1 MLRSGLFSNLKIEFI
16 YKSHNAVY
24 KFQDKISNVESSV
37 NPFDSCVS
45 DEPNA
50 NFHKRYGH
58 VVLPQ
63 PPMISIPKVPI
74 GKSLSHNPTTN
85 GGANDANRIVV
96 NAQNGKHELVKT
108 ESLPQNGILKSSVP
122 VFATPIK
129 MGMQH
134 KSIKF
139 GQT

>member
-1 MLRSGLFSNLKIEFI
+1 MDSN
-16 YKSHNAVY
+16 
-24 KFQDKISNVESSV
+24 V

-63 PPMISIPKVPI
+63 PPTISIPKVPI
-74 GKSLSHNPTTN
+74 GKSLSHNPTMN
-85 GGANDANRIVV
+85 GGTNDTNRIIV
-96 NAQNGKHELVKT
+96 NTQTSNGKQELVKT
-108 ESLPQNGILKSSVP
+108 ESLPQNGILKSSAP
-122 VFATPIK
+122 LFATPIK
-129 MGMQH
+129 IGMQH